1 MYNFIEWLKI
11 KLQQDLPGSM
21 AQNLMAPKLRQLP
34 THYLQNNPNPKN
46 GSVNVLLYF
55 KQNKIYS
62 ILTLRSSYIGTHS
75 AQVSFPGGKIEQNE
89 TVLEAAIRETFEEIG
104 VAKQQIFPI
113 GNLTPL
119 YIPASN
125 FLVHP
130 VVSVVNNNPLFI
142 PNAREV
148 SQIIEFPLHSL
159 FDDGLKKETVITTSY
174 SQKIS
179 APYYEINKQ
188 VVWGATA
195 MILSEFEQLLL
206 PYKNKL

>member
-1 MYNFIEWLKI
+1 MNNFIEWLKI
-11 KLQQDLPGSM
+11 RLQQDLPGNT

-34 THYLQNNPNPKN
+34 NHNLQNNPNHKN

-55 KQNKIYS
+55 KQNKIHT
-62 ILTLRSSYIGTHS
+62 ILTLRSSYIGAHS
-75 AQVSFPGGKIEQNE
+75 AQVSLPGGKIEQNE

-104 VAKQQIFPI
+104 VEQQQIFPI

-130 VVSVVNNNPLFI
+130 IVSVINSEPLFNL
-142 PNAREV
+142 NAREV
-148 SQIIEFPLHSL
+148 SEIIEFPLQNL
-159 FDDGLKKETVITTSY
+159 FDVNLKKETIITTLNSG
-174 SQKIS
+174 KIS
-179 APYYEINKQ
+179 APYYEINQQ

-206 PYKNKL
+206 PYKNNL